1 VSKDKMKFYILLFCI
16 IILVAFVALVLWYRS
31 RNTTKAIK
39 NSELLI
45 EPAVVPIPV
54 AQVTAPAPAPVPIP
68 KVFAINDGGY
78 LDLADATGKILD
90 RTYSPNPKIYINLL
104 DLASKDVE
112 AQEEDNT
119 IKQFLSKVGDTKVYD
134 IGGRKFM
141 IDYTRLLSVA

>member
-1 VSKDKMKFYILLFCI
+1 MKFYILLFCI

-31 RNTTKAIK
+31 RNTIKAIK

-45 EPAVVPIPV
+45 EPAVVPIPVAQV

-112 AQEEDNT
+112 AQEQDNT
-119 IKQFLSKVGDTKVYD
+119 TKQFLSKVGDTKVYD

>member
-1 VSKDKMKFYILLFCI
+1 MKFYILLFCI